1 MTTIVFAINVGLK
14 KLVMRLIDKDK
25 IEKIITDLLIALG
38 EDPTRDGLLETPKRV
53 AKYWKEFVEYD
64 AGKIDTAFESVKT
77 DQMVVVKDMKV
88 WSLCEHH
95 LLPFWTEISVGYI
108 TRDKV
113 LGLSKFARI
122 AHKHAHKLQ
131 LQEKLVDDIGKEIK
145 RIVGHNDVAVYGKGQ
160 HLCMVSRGIRT
171 DGIMVTSNLSGCFRN
186 ENETRQ
192 EFYNLVTT

>member
-1 MTTIVFAINVGLK
+1 MMNQK
-14 KLVMRLIDKDK
+14 KV
-25 IEKIITDLLIALG
+25 EKIITDLLIALG

-53 AKYWKEFVEYD
+53 AKYWKEFIEYD
-64 AGKIDTAFESVKT
+64 AGKVDTAFESVKT

-131 LQEKLVDDIGKEIK
+131 LQEKLVDDIGKRDK
-145 RIVGHNDVAVYGKGQ
+145 RYSWA
-160 HLCMVSRGIRT
+160 
-171 DGIMVTSNLSGCFRN
+171 
-186 ENETRQ
+186 
-192 EFYNLVTT
+192 

>member
-1 MTTIVFAINVGLK
+1 MK
-14 KLVMRLIDKDK
+14 QQE
-25 IEKIITDLLIALG
+25 IEKIIKDLLIAIG
-38 EDPTRDGLLETPKRV
+38 EDPTRDGLIDTPKRV
-53 AKYWKEFVEYD
+53 AKYWIEFMEYD

-88 WSLCEHH
+88 WTLCEHH
-95 LLPFWTEISVGYI
+95 LLPFWTEISIGYI

-131 LQEKLVDDIGKEIK
+131 LQEKLVDDIANEIKEI
-145 RIVGHNDVAVYGKGQ
+145 VNTEDVAVYGKGQ

-171 DGIMVTSNLSGCFRN
+171 DGIMVTSNLSGVFRN
-186 ENETRQ
+186 ESETRQ
-192 EFYNLVTT
+192 EFYNLVK

>member
-1 MTTIVFAINVGLK
+1 MIN
-14 KLVMRLIDKDK
+14 KDN
-25 IEKIITDLLIALG
+25 IEKIIRDLLIEIG
-38 EDPTRDGLLETPKRV
+38 EDPERDGLLDTPKRV
-53 AKYWKEFVEYD
+53 AKYWKEFIDYD

-88 WSLCEHH
+88 WTMCEHH

-131 LQEKLVDDIGKEIK
+131 LQEKLVDDIGTEIK
-145 RIVGHNDVAVYGKGQ
+145 GLVETDDVAVYGKGQ
-160 HLCMVSRGIRT
+160 HLCMLSRGIRT
-171 DGIMVTSNLSGCFRN
+171 NGTMVTSYLGGVFRN
-186 ENETRQ
+186 EYETRQ
-192 EFYNLVTT
+192 EFFHLVT